1 MTKKELEQLTDLKKE
16 IRELEERIL
25 KIQQMDIKSAP
36 VKVDASG
43 KNFPYIQGSVTVSGY
58 DPAIAGRRDKMLYE
72 KKILLDERRKNAEDE
87 EKRLMQYI
95 NGIKESRVRRI
106 MQYRYIDGY
115 SWERIGGIMH
125 FDRRTGERIINRYLQ
140 RQKNPEK
147 NKNCPQCPF

>member
-1 MTKKELEQLTDLKKE
+1 MTKKDLEQLADLKKE

-25 KIQQMDIKSAP
+25 KIQQIDIRAVP

-43 KNFPYIQGSVTVSGY
+43 KNFPYIQGSATVSSY

-72 KKILLDERRKNAEDE
+72 KRMLLDERRKNAAKE

-95 NGIKESRVRRI
+95 NNIKESRVRRI

-115 SWERIGGIMH
+115 SWEKIGNIMH

-147 NKNCPQCPF
+147 DKSCPQCPF